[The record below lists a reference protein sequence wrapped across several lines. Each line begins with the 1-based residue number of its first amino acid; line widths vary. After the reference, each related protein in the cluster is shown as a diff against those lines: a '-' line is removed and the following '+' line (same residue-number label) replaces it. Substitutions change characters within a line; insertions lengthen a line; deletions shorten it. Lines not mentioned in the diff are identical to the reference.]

1 MDYANICSYKQLYDF
16 REVIAMKSLIVE
28 CRDPEEM
35 VRLLREKR
43 MQKKRRTMQLKVV
56 AFVFIVTSLMLIVT
70 VYAKSMKP
78 KSQVAY
84 KTVVVEQGDTLWDL
98 AKEYFPDMEIRRAVY
113 ELKKI
118 NNLKDGTI
126 YEGQSLVVPD
136 VDNE

>member
-1 MDYANICSYKQLYDF
+1 
-16 REVIAMKSLIVE
+16 MKSLIVE

>member
-98 AKEYFPDMEIRRAVY
+98 AK
-113 ELKKI
+113 
-118 NNLKDGTI
+118 
-126 YEGQSLVVPD
+126 
-136 VDNE
+136 